1 MEIWNLIVM
10 ILIGSLSGTLAGKI
24 MKSDLSFIVSAVLG
38 IGGAVVGGFIFNA
51 LGMTPG
57 KGISNALSTTFGVE
71 LPTNIVGM
79 IVSATVGAI
88 IILFAVQIIRGKG
101 RRR

>member
-10 ILIGSLSGTLAGKI
+10 FVVGAVSGSLAGKI
-24 MKSDLSFIVSAVLG
+24 MKSDLSLIVSAVLG

-51 LGMTPG
+51 LNLTPG
-57 KGISNALSTTFGVE
+57 KGISNALSTTFGVD
-71 LPTNIVGM
+71 LPTNIIGM
-79 IVSATVGAI
+79 IVSATVGAM
-88 IILFAVQIIRGKG
+88 IILFVVKQIRG